1 MTCRPIR
8 KSWEKRFPASMN
20 IGQKEKAS
28 RRFSGC
34 PERCLLQKPFSEV
47 ILGRR
52 GRRDAIACGRGRQ
65 PTPARAPASSFFL
78 PKTGIPAAP
87 YADGFSSAETGNFSA
102 LGVVPFLE
110 KFAEKLFPR
119 FDRFSGMFFLH
130 MFHIGLI
137 ARHADEQTDEL
148 FPVAPGIF

>member
-1 MTCRPIR
+1 MQLFAKGKTAGSGKIFRFVLPASENRDSRRPI
-8 KSWEKRFPASMN
+8 
-20 IGQKEKAS
+20 
-28 RRFSGC
+28 C
-34 PERCLLQKPFSEV
+34 P
-47 ILGRR
+47 
-52 GRRDAIACGRGRQ
+52 
-65 PTPARAPASSFFL
+65 
-78 PKTGIPAAP
+78 
-87 YADGFSSAETGNFSA
+87 GFSSAATGNFSA
-102 LGVVPFLE
+102 FGVVPFLE